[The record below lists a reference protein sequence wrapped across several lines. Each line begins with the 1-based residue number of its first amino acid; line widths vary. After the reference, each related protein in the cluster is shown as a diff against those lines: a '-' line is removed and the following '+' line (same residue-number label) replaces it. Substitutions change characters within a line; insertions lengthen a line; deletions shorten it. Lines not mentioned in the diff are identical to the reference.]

1 MMLETLSTLKQ
12 EYDNEIDRIARAVRD
27 LGWTPGSD
35 SDDIANAVIDSP
47 WMGHPAAVL
56 ACTDATIGFVW
67 PAPVGEPVTLDA
79 LAYAAMV
86 DDAWDAL
93 ERGTA

>member
-12 EYDNEIDRIARAVRD
+12 EYDSEIERIARAVRD

-35 SDDIANAVIDSP
+35 SDDIANAVIDST
-47 WMGHPAAVL
+47 WLRNPAAVL
-56 ACTDATIGFVW
+56 ACTGSVVGFVW

-93 ERGTA
+93 ERDTA

>member
-1 MMLETLSTLKQ
+1 MESLQNLKV
-12 EYDNEIDRIARAVRD
+12 EYQQEIDRIARAVRD

-56 ACTDATIGFVW
+56 ACTGSVVGFVW

-79 LAYAAMV
+79 LAHAAMV

-93 ERGTA
+93 ERDTV